1 MTDRVDRKLQDVA
14 VAQYLYR
21 HEAEFAAGFLDDAD
35 IPYRLQID
43 DPSLGISIGSPA
55 IVWVRGVDVQRAR
68 EVLEISGEKM
78 TLTRPAQTE
87 RSGRPAQPAFE
98 ALTVRERVLA
108 AVGSLGVVG
117 VASILPDGGSSPRL
131 SIVVAITAGI
141 LLLAAIVGRAPR
153 PLKSLLGALS
163 GGAP

>member
-1 MTDRVDRKLQDVA
+1 MSDRVDRKLQDVP

-55 IVWVRGVDVQRAR
+55 ILWVRGVDVRRAR
-68 EVLEISGEKM
+68 DVLEITGERM

-87 RSGRPAQPAFE
+87 PSGRTPEPAFV

-108 AVGSLGVVG
+108 AVGALGVVG
-117 VASILPDGGSSPRL
+117 VAGFLPQGGSSPTL
-131 SIVVAITAGI
+131 WIVVAITAGI
-141 LLLAAIVGRAPR
+141 LILAAIVGRAPR

-163 GGAP
+163 GSAP